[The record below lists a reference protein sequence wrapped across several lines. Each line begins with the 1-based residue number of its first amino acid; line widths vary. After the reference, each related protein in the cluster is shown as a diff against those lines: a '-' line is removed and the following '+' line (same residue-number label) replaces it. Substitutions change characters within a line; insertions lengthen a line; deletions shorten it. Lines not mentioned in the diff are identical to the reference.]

1 MVNDCFR
8 FRLSMKYLGLYTE
21 KLFKNKTIVSYLLNG
36 IFYDFLVTPNVNRY
50 YRWGLGLY
58 KS

>member
-1 MVNDCFR
+1 ME
-8 FRLSMKYLGLYTE
+8 YLGLHTE

-36 IFYDFLVTPNVNRY
+36 IFYDFLVTHNVNRY